1 MSNTEGLIT
10 TLKNI
15 IYKYIT
21 SIKKNVHIDKSNDI
35 VDKHNNIYHRTI
47 KMKPVDVKKKNT
59 YINSSI
65 ETIDQNP
72 KFKIGDIVRVSNYK
86 KSFSIGWVPNWSEGV
101 FVIKNVISDLKDEG
115 SVGTFDIKEL

>member
-1 MSNTEGLIT
+1 MSNTEGFIT
-10 TLKNI
+10 ILKNI

-47 KMKPVDVKKKNT
+47 KMKPVDIKKKNT

-72 KFKIGDIVRVSNYK
+72 KFKIGDFVRVSNYK

>member
-1 MSNTEGLIT
+1 MSNTEGFIT
-10 TLKNI
+10 ILKNI

-47 KMKPVDVKKKNT
+47 KMKPVDIKKKNT

-101 FVIKNVISDLKDEG
+101 FVINNVISNLKDEG

>member
-1 MSNTEGLIT
+1 MSNTEGFIT
-10 TLKNI
+10 ILKNI

-72 KFKIGDIVRVSNYK
+72 KFKIGDFVRVSNYK

-101 FVIKNVISDLKDEG
+101 FVINNVISNLKDEG

>member
-1 MSNTEGLIT
+1 MSNTEGFIT
-10 TLKNI
+10 ILKNI

-101 FVIKNVISDLKDEG
+101 L
-115 SVGTFDIKEL
+115 

>member
-1 MSNTEGLIT
+1 M
-10 TLKNI
+10 
-15 IYKYIT
+15 
-21 SIKKNVHIDKSNDI
+21 HIDKSNDI

-47 KMKPVDVKKKNT
+47 KMKPVDVKKKHT

-72 KFKIGDIVRVSNYK
+72 KFKIGDFVRVSNYK

-101 FVIKNVISDLKDEG
+101 FVIKDVISDLKDEG

>member
-1 MSNTEGLIT
+1 
-10 TLKNI
+10 
-15 IYKYIT
+15 
-21 SIKKNVHIDKSNDI
+21 
-35 VDKHNNIYHRTI
+35 
-47 KMKPVDVKKKNT
+47 MKPVDVKKKNT

-86 KSFSIGWVPNWSEGV
+86 KGFSIGWVPNWSEGV
-101 FVIKNVISDLKDEG
+101 FVINNVISNLKDEG

>member
-1 MSNTEGLIT
+1 MSNTEGFIT
-10 TLKNI
+10 ILKNI

-86 KSFSIGWVPNWSEGV
+86 KGFSIGWVPNWSEGV
-101 FVIKNVISDLKDEG
+101 FVINNVISNLKDER

>member
-1 MSNTEGLIT
+1 MSNTERFIT
-10 TLKNI
+10 ILKKK

>member
-1 MSNTEGLIT
+1 MSNTERFIT
-10 TLKNI
+10 ILKKI

-101 FVIKNVISDLKDEG
+101 FVINNVISNLKDEG

>member
-1 MSNTEGLIT
+1 MSNTEGFIT
-10 TLKNI
+10 ILKNI

-47 KMKPVDVKKKNT
+47 KMRPVDVKKKNT

-101 FVIKNVISDLKDEG
+101 FVINNVISNLKDEG

>member
-1 MSNTEGLIT
+1 MSNTEGFIT
-10 TLKNI
+10 ILKNI

-86 KSFSIGWVPNWSEGV
+86 KDFSIGWVPNWSEGV
-101 FVIKNVISDLKDEG
+101 FVINNVISNLKDEG

>member
-1 MSNTEGLIT
+1 MSNTERFIT
-10 TLKNI
+10 ILKKI

-86 KSFSIGWVPNWSEGV
+86 NIFSIGCVPNWSEGV
-101 FVIKNVISDLKDEG
+101 FVIKNVISDLEDEG
-115 SVGTFDIKEL
+115 SVGTFYIKEL

>member
-1 MSNTEGLIT
+1 MSNTEGFIT

-101 FVIKNVISDLKDEG
+101 FVINNVISNLKDEG

>member
-1 MSNTEGLIT
+1 MSNTERFIT
-10 TLKNI
+10 ILKKI

-59 YINSSI
+59 YIHSSI

-86 KSFSIGWVPNWSEGV
+86 KSFSIGWVPNWSERV
-101 FVIKNVISDLKDEG
+101 FVINNVISNLKDEG

>member
-1 MSNTEGLIT
+1 ML
-10 TLKNI
+10 
-15 IYKYIT
+15 
-21 SIKKNVHIDKSNDI
+21 
-35 VDKHNNIYHRTI
+35 
-47 KMKPVDVKKKNT
+47 KKNT

-72 KFKIGDIVRVSNYK
+72 KFKIGDFVRVSNYE

>member
-1 MSNTEGLIT
+1 MSNTEGFIT
-10 TLKNI
+10 ILKNI

-101 FVIKNVISDLKDEG
+101 FVIKDVISDLKDEG

>member
-1 MSNTEGLIT
+1 MSNTERFIT
-10 TLKNI
+10 ILKKI

-72 KFKIGDIVRVSNYK
+72 KFKIGDFVRVSNYK

-101 FVIKNVISDLKDEG
+101 FVIKDVISDLKDEG

>member
-1 MSNTEGLIT
+1 MSNTEGFIT
-10 TLKNI
+10 ILKNI

-101 FVIKNVISDLKDEG
+101 FVINNVISNLKDEG

>member
-1 MSNTEGLIT
+1 MSNTERFIT
-10 TLKNI
+10 ILKKK

-101 FVIKNVISDLKDEG
+101 FVIKDVISDLKDEG